1 MMVLE
6 SILQGIPVVWVV
18 GERVVRCMV
27 VAVVGWV
34 YAVERLGVGQEEAGL
49 LDSGLVP

>member
-1 MMVLE
+1 MVVLE

-18 GERVVRCMV
+18 GERVVRYMV
-27 VAVVGWV
+27 VVVVCSV
-34 YAVERLGVGQEEAGL
+34 YAVGRLSVGLEEVDL